1 MPDDFT
7 VLNPLEVPL
16 FPQIR
21 CLVLD
26 LGLGPGADPAP
37 AVRVSPEQPLDLPP
51 SVFIRTTQSVLDG
64 VGAG

>member
-26 LGLGPGADPAP
+26 LGLGPGAGPAP
-37 AVRVSPEQPLDLPP
+37 LL
-51 SVFIRTTQSVLDG
+51 G
-64 VGAG
+64 